1 MAQTDAKS
9 ILKVKEDILGEKDCL
24 LGKDFWNQVVN
35 YTEAKTKMHNTVWRK
50 NKDTKAQPQ
59 ASKTHQMLFQEN
71 LSRQQGYIGSG
82 GEGRATNKF
91 FYLTKGRQNQS
102 QGKVSVI
109 TSPFLNSFDSPVL
122 IPDSD
127 LQNVHPFVKNLFQ
140 GMKIPQVPPAGR
152 LKDFL
157 KCWQKFT
164 RGPNILGI
172 TQGF

>member
-1 MAQTDAKS
+1 
-9 ILKVKEDILGEKDCL
+9 
-24 LGKDFWNQVVN
+24 
-35 YTEAKTKMHNTVWRK
+35 
-50 NKDTKAQPQ
+50 
-59 ASKTHQMLFQEN
+59 MLFQEN
-71 LSRQQGYIGSG
+71 LSHQQGYIGSG
-82 GEGRATNKF
+82 EERRATNKF
-91 FYLTKGRQNQS
+91 FYLTKRRQTQS